1 MSGYSGGALLNEDWL
16 ISPEMDLTN
25 MQSATLSFRTAYN
38 FDGDPLR
45 LMVSND
51 YDGQGDPND
60 FSWTD
65 LTDQFDWSPG
75 GYEWAESGSLDV
87 LSYANPKMFVAFK
100 YTSTTAAASTW
111 EVDWVRVIGEGTVG
125 LNELS
130 AKTVKLFPIPVVD
143 QIHFKLDNEANV
155 QITDMN
161 GKVVFSN
168 NLVTGSNQLDAT
180 NLKQGVYVISFVFN
194 DGTSTHTRF
203 VK

>member
-1 MSGYSGGALLNEDWL
+1 MSGYSGGALVNEDWL

-25 MQSATLSFRTAYN
+25 MQSAMLSFRTAYS

-45 LMVSND
+45 LMVSSD
-51 YDGQGDPND
+51 YDGQGNPND

-75 GYEWAESGSLDV
+75 SYEWVESGSLDV
-87 LSYANPKMFVAFK
+87 LSYANPKLYVAFK

-125 LNELS
+125 VNEMI
-130 AKTVKLFPIPVVD
+130 AEAVKLYPNPVVD
-143 QIHFKLDNEANV
+143 QIRFSLDSEANV
-155 QITDMN
+155 QIADMS
-161 GKVVFSN
+161 GKVVYSN
-168 NLVTGSNQLDAT
+168 NLVAGENRIDAA
-180 NLKQGVYVISFVFN
+180 NLKQGLYVISFVFEN
-194 DGTSTHTRF
+194 GTITHTRF